1 MLDTLR
7 NALGTMMEKGE
18 AQRLR
23 GWCPG
28 TAVVGITVL
37 AEAFLSMCRMYR
49 DSADEE
55 GRQPGW
61 GGIPGA

>member
-1 MLDTLR
+1 MARFYQMLDTLRR

-18 AQRLR
+18 AQRAR

-37 AEAFLSMCRMYR
+37 AEAYLGMCRM
-49 DSADEE
+49 DS
-55 GRQPGW
+55 G
-61 GGIPGA
+61 